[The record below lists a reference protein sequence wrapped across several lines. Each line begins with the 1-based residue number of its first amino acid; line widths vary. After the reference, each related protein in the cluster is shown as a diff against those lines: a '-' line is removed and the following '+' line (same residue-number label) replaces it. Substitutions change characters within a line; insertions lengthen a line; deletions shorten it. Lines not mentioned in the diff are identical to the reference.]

1 MKIRQNEDGTTTIT
15 ITAEEA
21 DTIEAATE
29 QYAETT
35 WDAAEYAETDAEAK
49 ETEAESRRAERINEA
64 LTAARKNR
72 EAER

>member
-1 MKIRQNEDGTTTIT
+1 MKLRQAEDGTITIT

-49 ETEAESRRAERINEA
+49 ETEAESRRAERINEV
-64 LTAARKNR
+64 LGAARKIR
-72 EAER
+72 EANE

>member
-15 ITAEEA
+15 VTAEEA

-35 WDAAEYAETDAEAK
+35 WDSAEYAETDAEAK
-49 ETEAESRRAERINEA
+49 ETEAESRRAERISDA
-64 LTAARKNR
+64 LAAARRTR
-72 EAER
+72 EADK